1 MNSKRKNTQL
11 ETQKGMLEIK
21 SLTKSFQSGS
31 GALRIILDELS
42 LSVQDGESVA
52 IVGPSGSGK
61 TTLLNMLGA
70 LDRPDSG
77 DVLLNGESVFS
88 KNEKRLAEFRN
99 QSIGFVFQLHHLLP
113 QLTLIENILLPVL
126 AQQSAVDSTSR
137 KRAEELILKLSI
149 AELQNQKPGQLS
161 GGECQRTAVARALI
175 NQPKIL
181 LADEPTG
188 ALDQQSSNQLA
199 DLLLQLNREERTSLI
214 VVTHSMNL
222 ASKMD
227 KIYQLENGKLQLTKA

>member
-1 MNSKRKNTQL
+1 
-11 ETQKGMLEIK
+11 MLEIK
-21 SLTKSFQSGS
+21 ALTKSFKTGSGS
-31 GALRIILDELS
+31 IRVILDELN
-42 LSVQDGESVA
+42 LAVNDGESVA

-77 DVLLNGESVFS
+77 DVLLDNESVFS
-88 KNEKRLAEFRN
+88 KNEQQLAAFRN
-99 QSIGFVFQLHHLLP
+99 QSIGFVFQQHHLLP
-113 QLTLIENILLPVL
+113 QLNLLENVLLPVM
-126 AQQSAVDSTSR
+126 AQQKNVDESTK
-137 KRAEELILKLSI
+137 KRAEDLTEKLGI
-149 AELQNQKPGQLS
+149 KPLLLQKPGQLS

-188 ALDQQSSNQLA
+188 ALDQHSSDQLA
-199 DLLLQLNREERTSLI
+199 DVLLQLNKEENTSLI

>member
-1 MNSKRKNTQL
+1 
-11 ETQKGMLEIK
+11 MLEIK
-21 SLTKSFQSGS
+21 SLTKSYLSGS
-31 GALRIILDELS
+31 GEKRIILDELN

-61 TTLLNMLGA
+61 TTLLNLIGA
-70 LDRPDSG
+70 LDRPDGG
-77 DVLLNGESVFS
+77 DVLLNGESVFNKS
-88 KNEKRLAEFRN
+88 EKQLANFRN

-113 QLTLIENILLPVL
+113 QLNLLENILLPVV
-126 AQQSAVDSTSR
+126 AQQSAVDSASR
-137 KRAEELILKLSI
+137 KRAEELTRKLGI
-149 AELQNQKPGQLS
+149 AGLQSQKPGQLS

-199 DLLLQLNREERTSLI
+199 DLLLQLNREENTSLI
-214 VVTHSMNL
+214 VVTHSMSL

-227 KIYQLENGKLQLTKA
+227 KIYQLENGKLQLTNA

>member
-1 MNSKRKNTQL
+1 
-11 ETQKGMLEIK
+11 MLEIK

-31 GALRIILDELS
+31 GARRIILDELN

-70 LDRPDSG
+70 LDRPDGG

-88 KNEKRLAEFRN
+88 KNEKQLAEFRN
-99 QSIGFVFQLHHLLP
+99 RSIGFVFQLHHLLP
-113 QLTLIENILLPVL
+113 QLNLLENILLPVV
-126 AQQSAVDSTSR
+126 AQQFAVDSASR
-137 KRAEELILKLSI
+137 KRAEELTQKLGI
-149 AELQNQKPGQLS
+149 AELQNQRPGQLS

-199 DLLLQLNREERTSLI
+199 DLLLQLNREENTSLI
-214 VVTHSMNL
+214 VVTHSMTL

>member
-1 MNSKRKNTQL
+1 
-11 ETQKGMLEIK
+11 MLEIK
-21 SLTKSFQSGS
+21 TLTKSFQSGS
-31 GALRIILDELS
+31 GARRVILDELS

-70 LDRPDSG
+70 LDRPDRG

-88 KNEKRLAEFRN
+88 KNEKQLAEFRN
-99 QSIGFVFQLHHLLP
+99 RSIGFVFQLHHLLP
-113 QLTLIENILLPVL
+113 QLNLMENILLPVV
-126 AQQSAVDSTSR
+126 AQQSAVDAASR
-137 KRAEELILKLSI
+137 ERAEKLTRKLGI
-149 AELQNQKPGQLS
+149 TGLQNQRPGQLS

-175 NQPKIL
+175 NQPRIL

-188 ALDQQSSNQLA
+188 ALDQQSSTQLA
-199 DLLLQLNREERTSLI
+199 DLLLQLNREENTSLI
-214 VVTHSMNL
+214 VVTHSMAL

-227 KIYQLENGKLQLTKA
+227 KIYQLENGKLQLTEA